1 MALYGQPRYNGYLDG
16 SSWSGHPYQTRTTQ
30 QGAGHLY
37 ASADYGVPYGSA
49 FGCSPPQ
56 QYVLD
61 DAELM
66 TLIKNRVARSAAA
79 VRIEYSA

>member
-1 MALYGQPRYNGYLDG
+1 MTLYGQPRYTGYLDV
-16 SSWSGHPYQTRTTQ
+16 SSWSGHPNQMRTTQ

-37 ASADYGVPYGSA
+37 ASADYGVPYGYA
-49 FGCSPPQ
+49 FDCNPLQ

-66 TLIKNRVARSAAA
+66 TLIKNRVAKSAAA
-79 VRIEYSA
+79 VRTRYSA